1 MPFIVFRTTNTE
13 ESFAAY
19 TPAPASPASSVSPAS
34 PASQITGGRARL
46 FPALLAALLLL
57 AFSLSGCASQEP
69 LKPYNPMGVSGK
81 VNPEAE
87 KYFAMAHVLWKGGET
102 CTEPEKAVALL
113 NKAIDLQSD
122 YWQAYARR
130 GLAYSDMGMWDEAFD
145 DLTRAVRQHP
155 SAENY
160 AWRGL
165 TAFRMGNLMG
175 ARKDLARSLEM
186 DSAQHRAWNFMG
198 AVELADDA
206 IPAACAAFAKGCSH
220 GDCTGMES
228 ARREGICK

>member
-1 MPFIVFRTTNTE
+1 MPFTSFRTATTAG
-13 ESFAAY
+13 SHDAR
-19 TPAPASPASSVSPAS
+19 TLAPVRSP
-34 PASQITGGRARL
+34 L
-46 FPALLAALLLL
+46 FPALLLLALLLP

-81 VNPEAE
+81 VSPEAE

-102 CTEPEKAVALL
+102 CTEPEKAVAYL
-113 NKAIDLQSD
+113 NKAIDLQPD
-122 YWQAYARR
+122 YWQAFARR
-130 GLAYSDMGMWDEAFD
+130 GLAYSEMGLWDEAFD

-165 TAFRMGNLMG
+165 VAFRMGNQLG
-175 ARKDLARSLEM
+175 ARKDLTRSLEL
-186 DSAQHRAWNFMG
+186 DSAQHRAWNYRA
-198 AVELADDA
+198 AVELAEDQIA
-206 IPAACAAFAKGCSH
+206 AACADFAKGCSN

-228 ARREGICK
+228 AKREGICK